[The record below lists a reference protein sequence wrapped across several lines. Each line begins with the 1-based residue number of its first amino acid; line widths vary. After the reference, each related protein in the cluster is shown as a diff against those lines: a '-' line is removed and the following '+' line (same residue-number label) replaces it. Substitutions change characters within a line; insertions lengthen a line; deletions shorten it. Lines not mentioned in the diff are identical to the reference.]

1 MKFTVSIASTV
12 CFDARKLGGIMSSEE
27 ITRQRAT
34 TLLNLSGDTTI
45 VWDEAEDEK
54 MKAIIEKK
62 MAEGFTFFIVPPRI
76 FNIIPRP
83 AREAGNV
90 DEAMR
95 YRALR
100 VKDPDFLDVIAAGV
114 ADIAERP
121 NAGGETETIRAAAN
135 ANEAVQHQTV
145 AVQAR
150 RGG

>member
-1 MKFTVSIASTV
+1 
-12 CFDARKLGGIMSSEE
+12 MSDQQLSP
-27 ITRQRAT
+27 QRAT

-45 VWDEAEDEK
+45 VWDEAEDAK

-83 AREAGNV
+83 QREAGNV
-90 DEAMR
+90 EEAMR

-114 ADIAERP
+114 ADIAERKQDG
-121 NAGGETETIRAAAN
+121 AETETIRMAAN
-135 ANEAVQHQTV
+135 ANEVVQHQTV